1 MWEKHTKG
9 VGSKILRKFG
19 FNGRLGA
26 KEDGISQIIEV
37 DHRPFRLGLGYG
49 NERRRERW
57 FNGRIPLSHSFGEV
71 GEDNVDIDTL
81 NEMSSRQSK
90 RYVSSDTEDDEDED
104 EMDLTAPAASYQLT
118 HVKTPTFQPYQLTVP
133 KLHRSA
139 KKSIPCYYYRDRK
152 TSNIDTV
159 DLSIE
164 EDCQIQ
170 NQTQL
175 QEKSIESSAVM
186 HDHNLHISDIQI
198 PLKTVAVSHFDDKM
212 DMDSN
217 ESDEYPDD
225 DDDYDFGMII
235 KCSNPNEKTHM
246 FYACF
251 NSLRTLKHR
260 KAFTFEEFRHPSEA
274 YVFYLSHIQHVID
287 GEGYTIQDM
296 RVWLINL
303 KDMCRCKAFVW
314 TQLKCV
320 WSLATFL
327 YSGSKKPQTLIL
339 FGVRLTPDTKVDAM
353 RRMKAVKEEYARNRV
368 NYLNQK
374 KELYELQHNEFLEF
388 QDYFSSKV
396 PKEDRIPHCVA
407 LQRDNKGN
415 SYYYDPAED
424 YVINNPTLE
433 DVYYRITCLEN
444 DKVMRFEIVCDGEE
458 VTFLVTER
466 VRECNQIDYYSYFK

>member
-1 MWEKHTKG
+1 
-9 VGSKILRKFG
+9 
-19 FNGRLGA
+19 
-26 KEDGISQIIEV
+26 
-37 DHRPFRLGLGYG
+37 
-49 NERRRERW
+49 
-57 FNGRIPLSHSFGEV
+57 
-71 GEDNVDIDTL
+71 
-81 NEMSSRQSK
+81 
-90 RYVSSDTEDDEDED
+90 
-104 EMDLTAPAASYQLT
+104 
-118 HVKTPTFQPYQLTVP
+118 
-133 KLHRSA
+133 
-139 KKSIPCYYYRDRK
+139 
-152 TSNIDTV
+152 
-159 DLSIE
+159 
-164 EDCQIQ
+164 
-170 NQTQL
+170 
-175 QEKSIESSAVM
+175 M

-225 DDDYDFGMII
+225 DDDCDFGMII

-260 KAFTFEEFRHPSEA
+260 KAFTFEEFRHPSKA
-274 YVFYLSHIQHVID
+274 YAFYLSHIQHVID

-353 RRMKAVKEEYARNRV
+353 RRMEAVKEEYARNRV

-466 VRECNQIDYYSYFK
+466 VRECNLIDYYSYFK